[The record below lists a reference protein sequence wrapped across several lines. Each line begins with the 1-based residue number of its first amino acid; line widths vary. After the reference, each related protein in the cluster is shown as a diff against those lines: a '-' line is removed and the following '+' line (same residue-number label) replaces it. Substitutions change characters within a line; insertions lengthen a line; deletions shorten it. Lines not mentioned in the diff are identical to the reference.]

1 MTHGLAAIFIHSGC
15 RALVTHRASGHFA
28 GMRRVLLTL
37 FAIFLAVTLGALWYA
52 SNRGF
57 TSKWRRY
64 VTEEFRKRGLEVTLR
79 RLTLDPLRGIVAKE
93 VRIYDAR
100 DKRRTL
106 AVIDEMVLQIN
117 FANLIR
123 GQPFLDALD
132 LVDAN
137 LSLPLNP
144 EKPRGQKIEIARLN
158 GRLFL
163 PPQQIYLAYADAE
176 VFGLHVNASGRLIHP
191 QAFGLLANSR
201 KALSR
206 DLVSRVIEEINAIK
220 FEGAPPVVSVTFS
233 GDLAE
238 PDQVFVELAF
248 WAERLRRQR
257 YVLKNL
263 YIGAS
268 LRGGALDLKQLVATD
283 AVGELRLSGLWEPVS
298 QRIQLQLRSN
308 IDAAGLARAC
318 LEIPWLDDFVFYAPP
333 AMDLRLDMTL
343 GDKPGFL
350 VTGQLATGK
359 FAYRSVVFEHAE
371 TGFSW
376 NGTQWSLRDAR
387 LARGPGEE
395 ATGDALQV
403 AGDFRARL
411 TSTLNPKA
419 LRPLVSDAMSE
430 TLRQFEFPQPPRLT
444 LEARGPLPDM
454 DSLRV
459 DGEAALGP
467 ASFRG
472 VPAEK
477 ARATLH
483 YENRVLS
490 LAPFHLER
498 SEGEGS
504 GNLYFDFRRDEIRF
518 DKVHAHVNPPE
529 VAMWIDPN
537 LVNDILPYHFIR
549 QPPNLLIDGLVQ
561 TKGGP
566 TTRLAIQVDAPGGL
580 DYTFLKKNLSF
591 PKLNGKLLFTS
602 DHLKISELSASLFG
616 GVLSGG
622 ADISLVRA
630 HPGHQ
635 AKVVLNDVDFASLT
649 KLYFDYDNSHGRLNG
664 HYDFTGQ
671 GEDARTMEGG
681 GQLTVTDGNVFAIPF
696 LGPLSGI
703 LNGIV
708 PGLGHD
714 VARQA
719 GSTFTIANG
728 VIATD
733 NLTIIG
739 KGFGMLGHGQLY
751 FLDDRMNF
759 DMRITAQG
767 LPGVLLFPVS
777 KLLEYTADQKLSQ
790 PQWRLKIIPRF

>member
-1 MTHGLAAIFIHSGC
+1 M
-15 RALVTHRASGHFA
+15 VPGHFA
-28 GMRRVLLTL
+28 GVRRVLLTL
-37 FAIFLAVTLGALWYA
+37 FVLFLAVTLGALWYA
-52 SNRGF
+52 SNKGF

-64 VTEEFRKRGLEVTLR
+64 VTEEFRKRGVEVTLR
-79 RLTLDPLRGIVAKE
+79 RLTLDPMRGIVAKE
-93 VRIYDAR
+93 VRVFDAR

-117 FANLIR
+117 FANLMR
-123 GQPFLDALD
+123 GQTFLDALD
-132 LVDAN
+132 LHDAN
-137 LSLPLNP
+137 LSLPLDP
-144 EKPRGQKIEIARLN
+144 EKPHGQKIEIARLN

-191 QAFGLLANSR
+191 QDFRLSANSR
-201 KALSR
+201 KALTPE
-206 DLVSRVIEEINAIK
+206 VVARVVEELNATK
-220 FEGAPPVVSVTFS
+220 FEGNPPVVSLTFS

-238 PDQVFVELAF
+238 PEQVFVELAF
-248 WAERLRRQR
+248 WAERIRRER
-257 YVLKNL
+257 YLLKNL
-263 YIGAS
+263 YIGAN
-268 LRGGALDLKQLVATD
+268 LRGGVLDLKQLVATD
-283 AVGELRLSGLWEPVS
+283 AVGELRLSGLWEPAS
-298 QRIQLQLRSN
+298 QRAQVQLRSN

-318 LEIPWLDDFVFYAPP
+318 GEFPWLDDFVFYAPP
-333 AMDLRLDMTL
+333 EIDLRLDMTL

-350 VTGQLATGK
+350 VTGQLAMGK

-371 TGFSW
+371 TGFSL
-376 NGTQWSLRDAR
+376 NGAQWSLRDAR
-387 LARGPGEE
+387 LTRGPGEE
-395 ATGDALQV
+395 VTGDALQV

-419 LRPLVSDAMSE
+419 LRPLVSDQVAE
-430 TLRQFEFPQPPRLT
+430 TLRQFEFSQPPHLT
-444 LEARGPLPDM
+444 LEARGPTPDI

-472 VPAEK
+472 VAAES
-477 ARATLH
+477 ATATLH

-490 LAPFHLER
+490 IAPFHLER
-498 SEGEGS
+498 SEGSGS
-504 GNLYFDFRRDEIRF
+504 GNLYFDFGRDEIRF
-518 DKVHAHVNPPE
+518 DQVRTHVNPPE

-537 LVNDILPYHFIR
+537 LVGDILPYRFAR

-561 TKGGP
+561 TKDGRN
-566 TTRLAIQVDAPGGL
+566 TRLAIQIDAPTGV
-580 DYTFLKKNLSF
+580 DYTFLKKDLSF
-591 PKLNGKLLFTS
+591 PKLNGKLLFTN

-616 GVLSGG
+616 GVLSGD

-630 HPGHQ
+630 HPGHS
-635 AKVVLNDVDFASLT
+635 ANVALTNVDFASLT
-649 KLYFDYDNSHGRLNG
+649 KLYFDYGDSHGRLDG

-681 GQLTVTDGNVFAIPF
+681 GQWTVTDGNVFAIPF

-703 LNGIV
+703 LDGIV

-714 VARQA
+714 VARHA
-719 GSTFTIANG
+719 NSTFTIANG

-739 KGFGMLGHGQLY
+739 HGFGMLGHGQLY

-790 PQWRLKIIPRF
+790 PQWRLKILPRF